1 MASLSGSSGG
11 AFVGGLVST
20 HGDHELEEIFQPD
33 NLVHEIKREQGLIRH
48 LEALRP
54 EVAKPEEVH
63 QALERLIPDLT
74 FLEAFEL
81 TGRQLNVSIAAAETH
96 QTSRLLN
103 AITTPNV
110 FIHEAI
116 MASTAVP
123 GFFPPVELAAK
134 NDRGKKQAY
143 LPSRKWVDG
152 SISDDLPAKR
162 LTRLYGVNHFIVS
175 QTNPH
180 VFPFVTDVRRKKGVI
195 STLENAS
202 RKTAREWINAG
213 AALMEKPLSWN
224 PTVNRLTNMAL
235 AVINQDYIGDI
246 NILPS
251 KRFFNPLKL
260 LAHRSVDEIIELIEM
275 GERATWPKIEMIRIQ
290 TRISRRLG
298 EILAGFDRDLSRL
311 RRDVKRRAS

>member
-1 MASLSGSSGG
+1 
-11 AFVGGLVST
+11 
-20 HGDHELEEIFQPD
+20 
-33 NLVHEIKREQGLIRH
+33 
-48 LEALRP
+48 
-54 EVAKPEEVH
+54 
-63 QALERLIPDLT
+63 
-74 FLEAFEL
+74 
-81 TGRQLNVSIAAAETH
+81 
-96 QTSRLLN
+96 
-103 AITTPNV
+103 
-110 FIHEAI
+110 

-123 GFFPPVELAAK
+123 GFYPPVALAAK
-134 NDRGKKQAY
+134 NDEGKRQAY

-180 VFPFVTDVRRKKGVI
+180 VFPFVMDAKRKTGII
-195 STLENAS
+195 STLEHAS

-213 AALMEKPLSWN
+213 VSLVEKPLSWN
-224 PTVNRLTNMAL
+224 PTINRLTNMAL

-260 LAHRSVDEIIELIEM
+260 LAHRSVEEIIELIEM

-290 TRISRRLG
+290 TKISRRLDK
-298 EILAGFDRDLSRL
+298 ILTGFDRDLSRL